1 MTDNYGALTDDDGA
15 LTDVDLTGIGEH
27 KPDHWRGVLVF
38 SRLPDA
44 VQRAEDATAYADHE
58 ARHWRA
64 SVTSTRSATL
74 TERALLAHLG
84 YSLPASLETR
94 VQWLTNGVR
103 RRTWPQLGIGD
114 NTP

>member
-15 LTDVDLTGIGEH
+15 VSDVDLTGIGEH

-38 SRLPDA
+38 SHLPDL

-58 ARHWRA
+58 KRHWRT
-64 SVTSTRSATL
+64 SVTRTRPATP

-84 YSLPASLETR
+84 YTLPAELETR